1 MNVSVPK
8 ETAAGERRVALV
20 PEVVERL
27 VQNGLQVTVESG
39 AGEGAHHPD
48 AAYEEAGAT
57 IGDGFS
63 GDVVAKVAPPSAEEI
78 GRLGAGLR
86 PDRLPRSRSRPP
98 TPSAALADRG
108 VTSFAM
114 EAIPRITRAQSMDAL
129 SSQATVSGYRAALIA
144 AQELPRFFPMLT
156 TAAGTIRPA
165 KVLVLGAGVAG
176 LQAIATTRR
185 LGAVVQA
192 FDVRSAVKEQ
202 IESLGARFLELDMG
216 LEDAEA
222 AGGYARQLTD
232 EEQQRQRE
240 LLAEEIGK
248 MDAVISTAAVPGRRA
263 PLLVTEQAV
272 KNMSPGSVIVDLAA
286 ETGGNCELTEAGETV
301 VKEDVTIAGPLNLP
315 ATMPDHASSLYARN
329 VQSLL
334 ALMVK
339 EGELSLDFEDEV
351 IAGACIT
358 RDGQIVHEGAKQAAG
373 VDGLAMDLLTE
384 LTILVLAAFVGFE
397 VISKV
402 PNTLHTPLMSAT
414 NAIHGI
420 VLLGGLYLIG
430 AADGF
435 LERAPARD
443 RDRVRHDQR
452 GRRLPRDRPH
462 ARDVQSRR
470 SATDVPSAT
479 LPPGPGLHPVAL
491 HRRLRAA
498 SSSAC
503 GC

>member
-8 ETAAGERRVALV
+8 EVASGERRVALV

-27 VQNGLQVTVESG
+27 IQNGMQVTIEDG
-39 AGEGAHHPD
+39 AGAGAHHPN
-48 AAYEEAGAT
+48 AAYEEAGAS

-63 GDVVAKVAPPSAEEI
+63 GDVIAKVAPPSSGEI
-78 GRLGAGLR
+78 GRLERGSVLVGFLQPLTASDTVR
-86 PDRLPRSRSRPP
+86 
-98 TPSAALADRG
+98 ALAERG

-176 LQAIATTRR
+176 LQAIATSRR
-185 LGAVVQA
+185 LGAVVHA

-286 ETGGNCELTEAGETV
+286 ETGGNCELTEAGQSV
-301 VKEDVTIAGPLNLP
+301 VKEDVTIVGPLNLP

-334 ALMVK
+334 DLMVK
-339 EGELSLDFEDEV
+339 EGELTLDFEDEV

-358 RDGQIVHEGAKQAAG
+358 RDGEIVHEGARNAAG
-373 VDGLAMDLLTE
+373 VTA
-384 LTILVLAAFVGFE
+384 
-397 VISKV
+397 
-402 PNTLHTPLMSAT
+402 
-414 NAIHGI
+414 
-420 VLLGGLYLIG
+420 
-430 AADGF
+430 
-435 LERAPARD
+435 
-443 RDRVRHDQR
+443 
-452 GRRLPRDRPH
+452 
-462 ARDVQSRR
+462 
-470 SATDVPSAT
+470 
-479 LPPGPGLHPVAL
+479 
-491 HRRLRAA
+491 
-498 SSSAC
+498 
-503 GC
+503 